1 MTGIFLAEF
10 GKETAI
16 AGFVRF
22 ITTILTG
29 VPSIIAGVFA
39 YGVIVLTFKIFGSS
53 RRFCRLY
60 SCCPLLRLLPNKP

>member
-1 MTGIFLAEF
+1 MMVGIASLLSIPFGVMTGIFLAEF

-39 YGVIVLTFKIFGSS
+39 YGVIVPT
-53 RRFCRLY
+53 
-60 SCCPLLRLLPNKP
+60 